1 MMQPPISVAPHP
13 VLFRGLPLQAA
24 KRFRKGTHRA
34 CPPEETLE
42 RILPCFKTVGVTRLA
57 NITGL
62 DRIGFPVVL
71 SVRPNA
77 ATLATDAGKGFT
89 LVAAKVSAAMESIE
103 RWCAE
108 ELRLPTFRATFLEVE
123 SAHPCIPFPAIPRLK
138 HSPFHERWPID
149 WSFGWDLLSQAE
161 VAVPADLVPLLAQ
174 IRRPGGGLLQQG
186 SNGLASGNHFLEA
199 LTAAL
204 LEVIERDAVTCNKLA
219 ARLGRSIPKVRIETI
234 EHPMVLQFLAL
245 LERAGVKPVI
255 LDCSHDLDVP
265 VYMVDLCDGT
275 SPHAGIFRGYGAHLD
290 PEIAMLRALTEAAQ
304 SRLIYIAGSRDDF
317 YKDDM
322 VALRRGGGD
331 DVVQGIL
338 AIPETTDARQRS
350 SQATDTFEGDVG
362 LLLDKLRQAGFGQ
375 VIAFDLT
382 PPEFP
387 VAVLRVIV
395 PGLEGYMFD
404 YYTPGP
410 RACAFLREVSP

>member
-1 MMQPPISVAPHP
+1 MQLPTPADSRPI
-13 VLFRGLPLQAA
+13 LFRERLLQAA
-24 KRFRKGTHRA
+24 KRFRRGTHRV

-57 NITGL
+57 NVTGL

-71 SVRPNA
+71 SIRPDA

-89 LVAAKVSAAMESIE
+89 LTAAKVSAAMESIE

-108 ELRLPTFRATFLEVE
+108 EARLPCFRATFREVE
-123 SAHPCIPFPAIPRLK
+123 AAHPCVPFDAIPRLK

-149 WSFGWDLLSQAE
+149 WTLGWDLLHQTE
-161 VAVPADLVPLLAQ
+161 VAVPADTVPLLAQ

-199 LTAAL
+199 LTAGL

-219 ARLGRSIPKVRIETI
+219 ARHGRSIPKVRTETI
-234 EHPMVLQFLAL
+234 EHPLVLQFLAM
-245 LERAGVKPVI
+245 LEHASVEPI
-255 LDCSHDLDVP
+255 IMDCSTDLGVP
-265 VYMVDLCDGT
+265 VYMVDLWDRAL
-275 SPHAGIFRGYGAHLD
+275 PHAGIFRGYGAHLD
-290 PEIAMLRALTEAAQ
+290 PEIALLRALTEAAQ

-317 YKDDM
+317 YKDDLA
-322 VALRRGGGD
+322 ALRRAGSD
-331 DVVQGIL
+331 EAVRSIL
-338 AIPETTDARQRS
+338 AIPETVDARERA
-350 SQATDTFEGDVG
+350 SQATDTFEGDAG
-362 LLLDKLRQAGFGQ
+362 LLLDKLRQAGFRQ

-382 PPEFP
+382 PPEIP

-410 RACAFLREVSP
+410 RARAFLREVTP